1 MFKNN
6 QINEKEIETIIGHS
20 VRVKGDFHTKGSMQ
34 IEGQL
39 EGTLK
44 IGNDLI
50 VGEGAKI
57 IANAHANRMMISG
70 EINGNINAKESL
82 EITET
87 AVINGDIEA
96 KVLSV
101 DPGAQ
106 INGKIKMGAMTEQDK
121 AKIIEEQENYP
132 SQVKKESK
140 EDSKK

>member
-1 MFKNN
+1 MFKNK
-6 QINEKEIETIIGHS
+6 QINEKEIETIIGQS

-44 IGNDLI
+44 IGSDLI
-50 VGEGAKI
+50 IGDGAKI
-57 IANAHANRMMISG
+57 IANAQANRMMISG
-70 EINGNINAKESL
+70 EIHGNINAKESL

-96 KVLSV
+96 KVISV

-106 INGKIKMGAMTEQDK
+106 INGKIKMGGLTEQEK
-121 AKIIEEQENYP
+121 AKMIEEYENQP
-132 SQVKKESK
+132 SQTKKESR
-140 EDSKK
+140 EDLKK